1 MFKTNLS
8 RFIFND
14 HDRLFTNKLLRTI
27 DFGTIAKLRN
37 LFLKVELN
45 RFNNQ
50 FRSNLS
56 HGYPWDIPLLKYFS
70 PPYSLF
76 FRSYLLSEIL
86 YSKSNLLYQWQ
97 ANTFKYHFTCLHIMV
112 RAEEAVRIVS
122 SAFDAFLN
130 FCLRL
135 N

>member
-56 HGYPWDIPLLKYFS
+56 HGYPWNIPLLKYFS

-86 YSKSNLLYQWQ
+86 SFISVFVNLP
-97 ANTFKYHFTCLHIMV
+97 FKT
-112 RAEEAVRIVS
+112 
-122 SAFDAFLN
+122 
-130 FCLRL
+130 
-135 N
+135 